1 MALHPTEEA
10 PGKPAWPPIG
20 LYRPASPRALKHAQ
34 CALRHDLPMPS
45 SPSIADLRRYAV
57 ARSLFAPTSLPQ
69 ALERFGFV
77 QADPIR
83 SPARAQDLTLRHR
96 VKGYKAGDLERHYP
110 ELNAEEDFFVNYGFV
125 TPKLQAL
132 LHPRTSRHEW
142 SPERWAQ
149 AGEVWHFVNERGP
162 THPKAVDAHFNH
174 GHTTNG
180 FGGRS
185 KASTH
190 LLDDMHYRGLL
201 RVASRD
207 NGTRL
212 YASRQPQHEHDS
224 TEASLDAM
232 VDALVALY
240 APLPTP
246 GLRQLM
252 GLLKHAA
259 PQWQPQL
266 RATLQRARHRLPQV
280 DIDGVAWHWPEGE
293 DPSSVIWKVPDRVHL
308 LAPFDPVVWDRDRFE
323 RLWGW
328 AYRFEAYTPAVKR
341 VRGYYAMPLLWH
353 DQVIGW
359 GNLNLVNGQLM
370 AELGYV
376 SGQAPK
382 EPAFAQALQAE
393 VEAVAAFLSAN
404 GVTLS
409 ERCYP
414 S

>member
-1 MALHPTEEA
+1 MVSPT
-10 PGKPAWPPIG
+10 
-20 LYRPASPRALKHAQ
+20 L
-34 CALRHDLPMPS
+34 
-45 SPSIADLRRYAV
+45 ADLRRYAV
-57 ARSLFAPTSLPQ
+57 ASSLFAPTTLSS
-69 ALERFGFV
+69 ALQRLRFV

-96 VKGYKAGDLERHYP
+96 VEGYQAGDLQRLYP
-110 ELNAEEDFFVNYGFV
+110 GLDVEEDFFVNYGFV
-125 TPKLQAL
+125 TPELQAL
-132 LHPRTSRHEW
+132 LHPRTAHHEW
-142 SPERWAQ
+142 TPERWGQ
-149 AGEVWHFVNERGP
+149 AGDVWQFVEQRGP
-162 THPKAVDAHFNH
+162 THPKAVDDHFAH

-190 LLDDMHYRGLL
+190 LLDDMHYLGLL

-212 YASRQPQHEHDS
+212 YAVRAARPAHDNA
-224 TEASLDAM
+224 EASLDAM

-240 APLPTP
+240 APLPSP
-246 GLRQLM
+246 GLRQLV

-259 PQWQPQL
+259 PQWQPDLKATLL
-266 RATLQRARHRLPQV
+266 RARARLPQV
-280 DIDGVAWHWPEGE
+280 EIDGVAWHWPEGE
-293 DPSSVIWKVPDRVHL
+293 DPCAPAWQTTDRLRL

-328 AYRFEAYTPAVKR
+328 AYRFEAYTPAAKR
-341 VRGYYAMPLLWH
+341 LRGYYAMPLLWR

-359 GNLNLVNGQLM
+359 GNLSVADGQLR

-382 EPAFAQALQAE
+382 EAAFAKALQIE
-393 VEAVAAFLSAN
+393 LEAFATFLGAGRLSA
-404 GVTLS
+404 S
-409 ERCYP
+409 A
-414 S
+414 

>member
-1 MALHPTEEA
+1 
-10 PGKPAWPPIG
+10 
-20 LYRPASPRALKHAQ
+20 
-34 CALRHDLPMPS
+34 MPD

-57 ARSLFAPTSLPQ
+57 ARSLFAPTTLPQ
-69 ALERFGFV
+69 ALERLGFV

-110 ELNAEEDFFVNYGFV
+110 GLTVEEDFFVNYGFV
-125 TPKLQAL
+125 TPQLQAL
-132 LHPRTSRHEW
+132 LHPRTSRHAW
-142 SPERWAQ
+142 PPERWAQ
-149 AGEVWHFVNERGP
+149 AGEVWHFVDQRGP

-201 RVASRD
+201 RVAARD

-212 YASRQPQHEHDS
+212 YASRHPQPEHDS
-224 TEASLDAM
+224 PEATLDAM
-232 VDALVALY
+232 VDALLALY

-246 GLRQLM
+246 GLRQLI
-252 GLLKHAA
+252 GFLKQAA
-259 PQWQPQL
+259 PQWQAQL
-266 RATLQRARHRLPQV
+266 RAALQRARQRLPQV
-280 DIDGVAWHWPEGE
+280 DIGGVAWYWPEGE
-293 DPSSVIWKVPDRVHL
+293 DPSSATWKAPNRVRL

-341 VRGYYAMPLLWH
+341 VRGYYAMPLLWR
-353 DQVIGW
+353 DQVVGW
-359 GNLNLVNGQLM
+359 GNLSAAQGRLQ

-376 SGQAPK
+376 AGQAPPEK
-382 EPAFAQALQAE
+382 GFATALARELQAMAGFLG
-393 VEAVAAFLSAN
+393 VALGAVSGMPDRA
-404 GVTLS
+404 
-409 ERCYP
+409 
-414 S
+414 